1 VAETILMIQRSRVL
15 MTFKREFQLAH
26 LSIHS
31 HEIYSLK
38 QVVQQVY
45 TVNQQQIEPVYV
57 VEFE

>member
-1 VAETILMIQRSRVL
+1 MIQRSRVL